1 MIGVILLVLSWLLL
15 RFEGKSLRAIGFN
28 QPVKRSAEFAW
39 GILLASAFVV
49 VQFLLIAY
57 FAGFEWRLNP
67 DFNLRDVLLSARWN
81 VNSVL
86 FEEFIFRGY
95 LLYKTISMLGTGR
108 GCWLSAAAF
117 GIYHWFSYEVF
128 GAPVQMI
135 YVFVLTGMFGLVLAY
150 AFAKTGS
157 LFLPVALHLGW
168 NLTTGM
174 VFSNGP
180 LGEQLLIPSQAEM
193 AVLSVVQQLL
203 TSIAFPMVLV
213 GLVIWLLHYQPS
225 RSGH

>member
-1 MIGVILLVLSWLLL
+1 MFQPSKLL
-15 RFEGKSLRAIGFN
+15 
-28 QPVKRSAEFAW
+28 
-39 GILLASAFVV
+39 GI
-49 VQFLLIAY
+49 
-57 FAGFEWRLNP
+57 
-67 DFNLRDVLLSARWN
+67 
-81 VNSVL
+81 
-86 FEEFIFRGY
+86 
-95 LLYKTISMLGTGR
+95 
-108 GCWLSAAAF
+108 
-117 GIYHWFSYEVF
+117 WFSYEVF

-135 YVFVLTGMFGLVLAY
+135 YVFVLTGMFGLMLAY

-203 TSIAFPMVLV
+203 TSIAIPMLLV

>member
-1 MIGVILLVLSWLLL
+1 MIGVILLALTWLLL
-15 RFEGKSLRAIGFN
+15 RFEGKSLSAIGFN
-28 QPVKRSAEFAW
+28 QPVKRSKEFTW
-39 GILLASAFVV
+39 GILLAAAFVV

-67 DFNLRDVLLSARWN
+67 DFNLRDVLLSAHWN

-95 LLYKTISMLGTGR
+95 LLYKIISMVGTRR

-128 GAPVQMI
+128 GAAVQMI
-135 YVFVLTGMFGLVLAY
+135 YVFVLTGMFGLMLAY

-157 LFLPVALHLGW
+157 LLLPVALHLGW

-180 LGEQLLIPSQAEM
+180 LGEQLLLPSQTEVV
-193 AVLSVVQQLL
+193 VLSVVQQLL
-203 TSIAFPMVLV
+203 TSIAIPMVLV
-213 GLVIWLLHYQPS
+213 GLVIWLLRDQPG
-225 RSGH
+225 RFGN

>member
-1 MIGVILLVLSWLLL
+1 MIGVILLALTWLLL
-15 RFEGKSLRAIGFN
+15 RFEGKSLSAIGFN
-28 QPVKRSAEFAW
+28 QPVKRSTEFAW
-39 GILLASAFVV
+39 GILLATAFVV

-57 FAGFEWRLNP
+57 FADFEWHLNP

-95 LLYKTISMLGTGR
+95 LLYKLISMVGTTR

-135 YVFVLTGMFGLVLAY
+135 YVFVLTGMFGLMLAY

-174 VFSNGP
+174 AFSNGP
-180 LGEQLLIPSQAEM
+180 LGEQLLLPSQTEM
-193 AVLSVVQQLL
+193 VVLTAVQQLL
-203 TSIAFPMVLV
+203 TSIAIPMLLV
-213 GLVIWLLHYQPS
+213 GLVIWLLRNQPG
-225 RSGH
+225 RFGY